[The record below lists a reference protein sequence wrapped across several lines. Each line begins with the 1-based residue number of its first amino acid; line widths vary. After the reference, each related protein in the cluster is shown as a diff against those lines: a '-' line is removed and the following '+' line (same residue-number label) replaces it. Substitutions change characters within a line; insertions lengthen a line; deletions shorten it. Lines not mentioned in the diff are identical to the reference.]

1 MDEYRHY
8 KLNRVAIVL
17 LPKQPVLDWIMRVD
31 PNPPN
36 LTLDELRHEPDIFL
50 VRDERIEF
58 IEDAER
64 WVYRRWQ
71 MFFETFIGDWYL
83 DESWWP
89 QKRTLKM
96 FKGWFEI
103 QFHPLVWD
111 LSEDPIV
118 RQDWD

>member
-8 KLNRVAIVL
+8 KLNRAAIVL
-17 LPKQPVLDWIMRVD
+17 LPKQPALDWIMRVD

-58 IEDAER
+58 LEDAQR

-71 MFFETFIGDWYL
+71 MFFETFIGDWHL
-83 DESWWP
+83 DE
-89 QKRTLKM
+89 
-96 FKGWFEI
+96 
-103 QFHPLVWD
+103 
-111 LSEDPIV
+111 
-118 RQDWD
+118 